1 MIQFHVG
8 RPGPVDINDWRAN
21 PYLCG
26 MTDERPNHNH
36 ASNTIDII
44 NDGDDD
50 EYWDV
55 PF

>member
-8 RPGPVDINDWRAN
+8 RPGPVAINDWRAN

-26 MTDERPNHNH
+26 MTDERTNRNNAPRP
-36 ASNTIDII
+36 IDLFD
-44 NDGDDD
+44 DGDIDYD
-50 EYWDV
+50 DV

>member
-8 RPGPVDINDWRAN
+8 RPGPVANNDWRAN

-26 MTDERPNHNH
+26 MTDERTYHKP
-36 ASNTIDII
+36 ASRTIDLF
-44 NDGDDD
+44 DDD
-50 EYWDV
+50 DDNYDDV